1 MFSFTGL
8 GIVVVVVV
16 VVDVVEVEVDVE
28 VVVEEDSVGVVS
40 DETAIIVGVV
50 SEVFKVADDSEKTKG
65 LVASATTV
73 GASGVVT
80 AAFAGTATVVTS
92 ARVSPLIYLLKGAHF
107 KHSLSKQTFRSF

>member
-1 MFSFTGL
+1 LFSFTGL

-16 VVDVVEVEVDVE
+16 VVDVVEVEVEVE

-40 DETAIIVGVV
+40 DETAIFVGVV

-73 GASGVVT
+73 GASGVGSAGAMVT
-80 AAFAGTATVVTS
+80 TAFAGTATVVTS
-92 ARVSPLIYLLKGAHF
+92 ARVSH
-107 KHSLSKQTFRSF
+107 